1 MRSCAE
7 DGRDLLS
14 HFEVCHLRTYLDDFA
29 AGLVANHVRLAGQ
42 CATPTIER
50 VAAFDTYS
58 LDANHDAFGMALGV
72 GNILILENFR
82 PAILIIDCSLHDA
95 LLTRQSPNR

>member
-42 CATPTIER
+42 CAMPTIER
-50 VAAFDTYS
+50 VTAFDTYS
-58 LDANHDAFGMALGV
+58 LDANYDAFGMALGI
-72 GNILILENFR
+72 GNLLVFENFR
-82 PAILIIDCSLHDA
+82 SAVLIIDRSLHHS